1 MRGVL
6 EPWHIIII
14 VALLFVLFGAKRMPD
29 ASRSLARSLKI
40 FKSEVKDLHSDD
52 DAETPQVVAAP
63 GAPTATTPTTPT
75 TTVPA
80 PTTTT
85 PYPVSATVAAP
96 TTAAPAGATVAAAA
110 PAGVPS
116 TSADAELRAAE
127 LRVHELRARTERERD
142 RV

>member
-52 DAETPQVVAAP
+52 DAETPQIVAAP
-63 GAPTATTPTTPT
+63 GAPTVRTPTTH
-75 TTVPA
+75 PA
-80 PTTTT
+80 A
-85 PYPVSATVAAP
+85 ATVAAP
-96 TTAAPAGATVAAAA
+96 VTTAPAGATIAAAV
-110 PAGVPS
+110 PAGVSS
-116 TSADAELRAAE
+116 TSADAELRAAELRAAE

>member
-52 DAETPQVVAAP
+52 DAETPQIVSAP
-63 GAPTATTPTTPT
+63 ASTTATPATTTPSTATTTTG
-75 TTVPA
+75 V
-80 PTTTT
+80 
-85 PYPVSATVAAP
+85 
-96 TTAAPAGATVAAAA
+96 PAGATVAAAA

-116 TSADAELRAAE
+116 TSTDAELRAAE

>member
-52 DAETPQVVAAP
+52 DAETPQIVAAP
-63 GAPTATTPTTPT
+63 GAPTATTPASAVTTPT
-75 TTVPA
+75 A
-80 PTTTT
+80 TTT
-85 PYPVSATVAAP
+85 YPVAATVAAP
-96 TTAAPAGATVAAAA
+96 VTAAPAGATVAAAA

>member
-52 DAETPQVVAAP
+52 DAETPQIVSAP
-63 GAPTATTPTTPT
+63 ASMTATPATTTPSTATTTTG
-75 TTVPA
+75 V
-80 PTTTT
+80 
-85 PYPVSATVAAP
+85 
-96 TTAAPAGATVAAAA
+96 PAGATVAAAA

-116 TSADAELRAAE
+116 TSTDAELRAAE